1 LIAAR
6 DQSRANRYFTSRGGD
21 RSFGAM
27 NPTTEAFA
35 GSTFTWLIT
44 ADETGGA
51 LTLAEALTRPG
62 AEPPV
67 HIHAREDETY
77 YVLEGELTFQ
87 RGHELIEAGPG
98 DAIVLPRGIQHG
110 FAVRSEAARVLFAC
124 TPGGLEEAFHVVSE
138 PAARGELPVL
148 PAGPPP
154 DDAVAAANAAFAAR
168 GVEFTG
174 PPLPALL
181 ASLP

>member
-1 LIAAR
+1 MKT
-6 DQSRANRYFTSRGGD
+6 TS
-21 RSFGAM
+21 
-27 NPTTEAFA
+27 EAFA

-44 ADETGGA
+44 AAETGGA

-98 DAIVLPRGIQHG
+98 DAVVLPRGIQHG
-110 FAVRSEAARVLFAC
+110 FAVRSETARVLFAC

-138 PAARGELPVL
+138 PAVRGELPVL

-154 DDAVAAANAAFAAR
+154 DEAVAAANAAFAAR

-181 ASLP
+181 ASLRD

>member
-1 LIAAR
+1 
-6 DQSRANRYFTSRGGD
+6 
-21 RSFGAM
+21 M
-27 NPTTEAFA
+27 TTITETFA
-35 GSTFTWLIT
+35 GSSFTWLVT
-44 ADETGGA
+44 TEE
-51 LTLAEALTRPG
+51 LSLAEALTRPG

-77 YVLEGELTFQ
+77 YVVEGEVTFQ

-98 DAIVLPRGIQHG
+98 DAVFLPRGVQHG
-110 FAVRSEAARVLFAC
+110 FAVRSETARLLFAC
-124 TPGGLEEAFHVVSE
+124 TPGGLEEAFHQVSE
-138 PAARGELPVL
+138 PGARGALPAL

-154 DDAVAAANAAFAAR
+154 DEAVAAINAVFAAQ

-181 ASLP
+181 ASLPVDG

>member
-1 LIAAR
+1 LIA
-6 DQSRANRYFTSRGGD
+6 SRYESPTHPYFSFPAGG

-27 NPTTEAFA
+27 HTTPITETFA
-35 GSTFTWLIT
+35 GSAFTWLV
-44 ADETGGA
+44 TGED
-51 LTLAEALTRPG
+51 LSLAEALTRPG

-67 HIHAREDETY
+67 HVHAREDEVY

-98 DAIVLPRGIQHG
+98 DAVVLPRGMQHG
-110 FAVRSEAARVLFAC
+110 FAVRSETARLLFAC
-124 TPGGLEEAFHVVSE
+124 TPGGLEAAFHAVSE
-138 PAARGELPVL
+138 PAVRGELPAL

-154 DDAVAAANAAFAAR
+154 DEAVAAANAAFAAA